1 MESVFFVLA
10 GLVLLVAGGEYL
22 VKAAV
27 SLSLQLKLSRIVIG
41 MTVVSF
47 ATSVPEL
54 LVSLMAGLKGHPDIA
69 LSNVIGSNI
78 ANIALVLGL
87 TAVLMPITVK
97 KQTYRYNWPAMIF
110 LSALLILFLHTGRRL
125 SRVEGFVLFAF
136 LVLFTMYIIR
146 QSYKAGDV
154 KDDSFDAVLH
164 NTKPLKVFLWLLLGG
179 VALWG
184 GSELLVN
191 GSVDIARKLHIS
203 ERMIGITLIALG
215 TSIPE
220 LAASLVS
227 AYRKERDLSLGN
239 LIGSNIFNIGSVL
252 GITAMIKPIE
262 GFEDKVLNNDV
273 VWMFLISLL
282 VVPLALLPPKNLI
295 NWWKASVFVIL
306 YLTFIYLS
314 FFG

>member
-10 GLVLLVAGGEYL
+10 GLVLLVIGGEYL

-27 SLSLQLKLSRIVIG
+27 SLSLKLKLSRIVIG

-47 ATSVPEL
+47 ATSLPEL
-54 LVSLMAGLKGHPDIA
+54 LVSLTAGLKGHPDIA

-97 KQTYRYNWPAMIF
+97 RQTYRYNWPAMIVM
-110 LSALLILFLHTGRRL
+110 SAFLILFLHTGRRL
-125 SRVEGFVLFAF
+125 SRWEGLFLFLFLLFFVMFI
-136 LVLFTMYIIR
+136 VR
-146 QSYKAGDV
+146 QSYKSGDV
-154 KDDSFDAVLH
+154 KDDAYNETL
-164 NTKPLKVFLWLLLGG
+164 NNAKPVKVFLWLVLGG

-191 GSVDIARKLHIS
+191 GSVEIARKLGIS

-227 AYRKERDLSLGN
+227 AYKKERDLSLGN

-252 GITAMIKPIE
+252 GITAIIKPIE
-262 GFEDKVLNNDV
+262 GFEDKVLTTDV
-273 VWMFLISLL
+273 VWMFFISLL
-282 VVPLALLPPKNLI
+282 VVPLALLPPKNVI
-295 NWWKASVFVIL
+295 NWWKASVFVLL
-306 YLTFIYLS
+306 YLSFIYLS

>member
-1 MESVFFVLA
+1 
-10 GLVLLVAGGEYL
+10 L

-27 SLSLQLKLSRIVIG
+27 SLSLKLKLSRIVIG

-54 LVSLMAGLKGHPDIA
+54 LVSLTAGLKGHPDIA

-87 TAVLMPITVK
+87 TALIMPITVK
-97 KQTYRYNWPAMIF
+97 KQTYRYNWPAMIV
-110 LSALLILFLHTGRRL
+110 LSAFLILFLYTGRRL
-125 SRVEGFVLFAF
+125 SRWEGLFLLVF
-136 LVLFTMYIIR
+136 LVFFTLFIIR

-154 KDDSFDAVLH
+154 KDDSFDAVL
-164 NTKPLKVFLWLLLGG
+164 NNANPFKVFIWLVIGG

-191 GSVDIARKLHIS
+191 GSVEIARKLGIS
-203 ERMIGITLIALG
+203 ERMIGISLIALG

-220 LAASLVS
+220 LAASMVS
-227 AYRKERDLSLGN
+227 AYRKEKDLSLGN

-262 GFEDKVLNNDV
+262 GFEPKVLDTDV
-273 VWMFLISLL
+273 IWMFFISLL
-282 VVPLALLPPKNLI
+282 VVPLALMPPKNVI
-295 NWWKASVFVIL
+295 NWWKASIFVLL